1 MSVLALPS
9 RRVALLLLTAS
20 GLLAAWP
27 GHAGELWRCVGVHGE
42 TVFSTSRSGYS
53 QCRRMSYPA
62 ATQRRAVHAVVV
74 DKPRAEADARSPAA
88 DPAAAQPVV
97 AELQPDQVTA
107 LPPLRRHARI
117 LRGSVYRV
125 TLADGTVEYTN
136 VRPLGI
142 SVKRVDMLFTYI
154 STCFACSAHSS
165 IDWAT
170 TPLRLHAYAPEI
182 AAAASRYGVDPA
194 LLRAMIHAESAFDPR
209 AVSDKGAQGL
219 MQLMPGTAADMGV
232 HDAFLPGQ
240 NIDGGAR
247 YLAELLRDF
256 HGNERLATAA
266 YNAGEA
272 AVRKYNGV
280 PPYDET
286 QLYVQRV
293 ALLHRRYRAAIE
305 PALAQGG

>member
-1 MSVLALPS
+1 MPALSLPC
-9 RRVALLLLTAS
+9 RRFALLLLAAS
-20 GLLAAWP
+20 GLLMAWP
-27 GHAGELWRCVGVHGE
+27 GHAGALWRCTGAHGE
-42 TVFSTSRSGYS
+42 IVFSTSRGGYS
-53 QCRRMSYPA
+53 QCRRMSYA
-62 ATQRRAVHAVVV
+62 APRRAVV
-74 DKPRAEADARSPAA
+74 RAAA
-88 DPAAAQPVV
+88 DPPRADEPGSAAGGSAAARPLV
-97 AELQPDQVTA
+97 AELQPDQVTT

-136 VRPLGI
+136 VRPVGI
-142 SVKRVDMLFTYI
+142 AVKRVDMLFTYI
-154 STCFACSAHSS
+154 STCFACSTHSG

-170 TPLRLHAYAPEI
+170 TPLRVHAYAPEI

-194 LLRAMIHAESAFDPR
+194 LLRAVIHAESAFDPR

-232 HDAFLPGQ
+232 RDAFLPGQ

-247 YLAELLRDF
+247 YLAQLLRDF

>member
-1 MSVLALPS
+1 MPALSLPC
-9 RRVALLLLTAS
+9 RCFALLLLAAS
-20 GLLAAWP
+20 GLLVAWP
-27 GHAGELWRCVGVHGE
+27 GHAGALWRCIGTHGE
-42 TVFSTSRSGYS
+42 SVFSTSRGGYS

-62 ATQRRAVHAVVV
+62 ARHTETHATPAGGPVAA
-74 DKPRAEADARSPAA
+74 PDAGGSV
-88 DPAAAQPVV
+88 AAAAMRPLV
-97 AELQPDQVTA
+97 AALQPDQITT

-136 VRPLGI
+136 VRPVG
-142 SVKRVDMLFTYI
+142 STARRVDMLFTYI
-154 STCFACSAHSS
+154 STCVACSTQSS

-170 TPLRLHAYAPEI
+170 TPLRVHAYAPEI

-194 LLRAMIHAESAFDPR
+194 LLRAVIHAESAFDPR

-232 HDAFLPGQ
+232 RDAFLPGQ
-240 NIDGGAR
+240 NIEGGAR
-247 YLAELLRDF
+247 YLAQLLRDF

>member
-1 MSVLALPS
+1 MTVLPMPC
-9 RRVALLLLTAS
+9 RRFALLLLAAG
-20 GLLAAWP
+20 GLLLAGS
-27 GHAGELWRCVGVHGE
+27 GHAGSLWRCTGSHGE
-42 TVFSTSRSGYS
+42 TVFSTSRGGYS
-53 QCRRMSYPA
+53 QCRRMSYPSG
-62 ATQRRAVHAVVV
+62 RRAVAGATVGS
-74 DKPRAEADARSPAA
+74 RSADAGPGGAA
-88 DPAAAQPVV
+88 VGSDATQPLV
-97 AELQPDQVTA
+97 AELRPDQVTT
-107 LPPLRRHARI
+107 LPPLRRHAHV
-117 LRGSVYRV
+117 LSGSVYRV

-136 VRPLGI
+136 VRPVGI
-142 SVKRVDMLFTYI
+142 TVKRVDMLFTYI
-154 STCFACSAHSS
+154 STCFACNAHSG

-170 TPLRLHAYAPEI
+170 TPLRVHAYAPEI

-194 LLRAMIHAESAFDPR
+194 LLRAVIHAESAFDPR

-247 YLAELLRDF
+247 YLARLLRDF

-305 PALAQGG
+305 PTLAQGG

>member
-1 MSVLALPS
+1 MTALS
-9 RRVALLLLTAS
+9 LTCRGFALLLLALS
-20 GLLAAWP
+20 GLLVAWP
-27 GHAGELWRCVGVHGE
+27 GHAGVLWRCTGTHGE
-42 TVFSTSRSGYS
+42 TVFSTSRGGYS

-62 ATQRRAVHAVVV
+62 ARHT
-74 DKPRAEADARSPAA
+74 EAHVTPAGGPVA
-88 DPAAAQPVV
+88 AAGAGGSVAAAAAAQPLV
-97 AELQPDQVTA
+97 AELQPDQVTT

-136 VRPLGI
+136 VRPVGI
-142 SVKRVDMLFTYI
+142 TVKRVDMLFTYI

-170 TPLRLHAYAPEI
+170 TPLRVHAYAPEI

-194 LLRAMIHAESAFDPR
+194 LLRAVIHAESAFDPR

-232 HDAFLPGQ
+232 RDAFLPGQ

-247 YLAELLRDF
+247 YLAQLLRDF

>member
-1 MSVLALPS
+1 MPVLVLP
-9 RRVALLLLTAS
+9 RRCLALLLLTAV
-20 GLLAAWP
+20 GLLVAWP
-27 GHAGELWRCVGVHGE
+27 GHAGALWRCTGAHGE
-42 TVFSTSRSGYS
+42 IVFSTSRGGYS

-62 ATQRRAVHAVVV
+62 STARATSGSLA
-74 DKPRAEADARSPAA
+74 ADASGPAG
-88 DPAAAQPVV
+88 DSAAAQPLV
-97 AELQPDQVTA
+97 AELQPDQVTT

-136 VRPLGI
+136 VRPVGI
-142 SVKRVDMLFTYI
+142 TVKRVDMLFTYI

-182 AAAASRYGVDPA
+182 AAAARRYGVDPA
-194 LLRAMIHAESAFDPR
+194 LLRAVIHAESAFDPR

-232 HDAFLPGQ
+232 RDAFLPGQ

-247 YLAELLRDF
+247 YLAQLLRDF

-272 AVRKYNGV
+272 AVLKYNGV

-305 PALAQGG
+305 PTLAQGG

>member
-1 MSVLALPS
+1 MTAHSLPC
-9 RRVALLLLTAS
+9 RGFALLLLALS
-20 GLLAAWP
+20 GLLVAWP
-27 GHAGELWRCVGVHGE
+27 GHAGALWRCTGTHGE
-42 TVFSTSRSGYS
+42 IVFSTSRGGYS

-62 ATQRRAVHAVVV
+62 AGHAVASAAVGSH
-74 DKPRAEADARSPAA
+74 DADAGPGSAA
-88 DPAAAQPVV
+88 DGSAAAQPLV
-97 AELQPDQVTA
+97 AELQPDQVTT

-136 VRPLGI
+136 VRPVGI
-142 SVKRVDMLFTYI
+142 TVKRVDMLFTYI

-170 TPLRLHAYAPEI
+170 TPLRVHAYAPEI

-194 LLRAMIHAESAFDPR
+194 LLRAVIHAESAFDPR

-232 HDAFLPGQ
+232 RDAFLPGQ

-247 YLAELLRDF
+247 YLAQLLRDF

-266 YNAGEA
+266 YTAGEA

>member
-1 MSVLALPS
+1 MPVLSLPC
-9 RRVALLLLTAS
+9 RRFALLLLAAS
-20 GLLAAWP
+20 GLLMAWP
-27 GHAGELWRCVGVHGE
+27 GHAGALWRCTGAHGE
-42 TVFSTSRSGYS
+42 IVFSTSRGGYS
-53 QCRRMSYPA
+53 QCRRMNYA
-62 ATQRRAVHAVVV
+62 APRHAAVRAAA
-74 DKPRAEADARSPAA
+74 DLPRAGEPGSAA
-88 DPAAAQPVV
+88 GGTAAARPLV
-97 AELQPDQVTA
+97 AELQPDQVTT
-107 LPPLRRHARI
+107 LPPPRRHARI

-136 VRPLGI
+136 VRPVGI
-142 SVKRVDMLFTYI
+142 TVKRVDMLFTYI
-154 STCFACSAHSS
+154 STCFACSTHSG

-170 TPLRLHAYAPEI
+170 TPLRVHAYAPEI

-194 LLRAMIHAESAFDPR
+194 LLRAVIHAESAFDPR

-232 HDAFLPGQ
+232 RDAFLPGQ

-286 QLYVQRV
+286 RLYVQRV

>member
-1 MSVLALPS
+1 
-9 RRVALLLLTAS
+9 
-20 GLLAAWP
+20 
-27 GHAGELWRCVGVHGE
+27 
-42 TVFSTSRSGYS
+42 GYG
-53 QCRRMSYPA
+53 QCRRMSYPSE
-62 ATQRRAVHAVVV
+62 RRAAAGTTVGN
-74 DKPRAEADARSPAA
+74 RGADAGPGAAAESPT
-88 DPAAAQPVV
+88 AAQPLV
-97 AELQPDQVTA
+97 AELQPDQVTT
-107 LPPLRRHARI
+107 LPSLRRHARI

-136 VRPLGI
+136 VRPVGI
-142 SVKRVDMLFTYI
+142 TVKRVDMLFTYI
-154 STCFACSAHSS
+154 STCFACSTHSG

-170 TPLRLHAYAPEI
+170 TPLRVHAYAPEI
-182 AAAASRYGVDPA
+182 ASAASRYGVDPA
-194 LLRAMIHAESAFDPR
+194 LLRAVIHAESAFDPR

-232 HDAFLPGQ
+232 RDAFLPGQ

-247 YLAELLRDF
+247 YLAQLLRDF

-272 AVRKYNGV
+272 AVRKYNGI

-286 QLYVQRV
+286 RLYVQRV

-305 PALAQGG
+305 PSLAQGG